1 MAKMATDKKRGDL
14 TRHSE
19 NGQARPHNDVPNKK
33 RRINRKLPKEHRVGN
48 FRSYYNYRLGQAQ
61 AGALEDDPRLSVL
74 QQEWFQ
80 GKRGIDVGCNSGDV
94 TIAIAKRFAPSYIMG
109 VDVDPQLISRAR
121 GQLRDLVQK
130 QQVEDAFRAIAAD
143 PSADSQD
150 KSSATDSTKDTE
162 AKLLPKDGSAE
173 EAAATN
179 VFTDEM
185 PLSFRLWK
193 PPQQPKHH
201 TPQDLGKASRGD
213 EFPFNVVFK
222 REDIVNDKHV
232 GTGYDFITCFSV
244 TKWIHLLNGDE
255 GIQKAFRLFYDL
267 LAPGGRLILEPQP
280 WKSYHKRKFTSETTE
295 VNYSK
300 IQLRPKEFPTFLV
313 ETVGFKSCT
322 FLQVCQ
328 TSAKGFKRPIYLVEK

>member
-1 MAKMATDKKRGDL
+1 MC
-14 TRHSE
+14 
-19 NGQARPHNDVPNKK
+19 
-33 RRINRKLPKEHRVGN
+33 
-48 FRSYYNYRLGQAQ
+48 SYYNYRLGQAQ

-232 GTGYDFITCFSV
+232 GTGYDFITWYAIELELAF
-244 TKWIHLLNGDE
+244 LLALTAALVVLLQFQCDEVDSSSERDE

-313 ETVGFKSCT
+313 ETVGSSR
-322 FLQVCQ
+322 VRSSR
-328 TSAKGFKRPIYLVEK
+328 SARRQPKASSVPSIWLRSNCVAYSLP